1 LIKRYQVITAV
12 IICIISAGAA
22 IVYVAGMRQLYA
34 DKKGCQVSVE
44 IDYAGNLPLREEEIV
59 LAKGMTALSALQAVA
74 EVKTHHI
81 GEYVFVVA
89 IDGVE
94 GVRGE
99 NAWYYTINGKNP
111 GELAY
116 SKIIEGPAQ
125 IKWSYQKDVCSWKV
139 DNKDDGSAGKE
150 VDKE

>member
-1 LIKRYQVITAV
+1 MIKRYQVITA
-12 IICIISAGAA
+12 IIFCIISAGAA
-22 IVYVAGMRQLYA
+22 IVYVAGMRHLYA
-34 DKKGCQVSVE
+34 DRKGCRVSME
-44 IDYAGNLPLREEEIV
+44 IDYAGRLPSRNAEIV
-59 LAKGMTALSALQAVA
+59 LPKGTTVLSTLQAAA
-74 EVKTHHI
+74 EVKTCPI
-81 GEYVFVVA
+81 GGYVFVVS

-94 GVRGE
+94 GARGE
-99 NAWYYTINGKNP
+99 NAWYYTIDGKNP